1 MQNGTSIPSQSSN
14 ACDTQTGC
22 ITVISLALALGLMT
36 ICFCCAVCI
45 RLLGAEY
52 PRQMSQFIASDPV
65 VVVVHQNR
73 AVLSSHGKLVSQDED
88 PS

>member
-1 MQNGTSIPSQSSN
+1 MQNNTDIPSESSN
-14 ACDTQTGC
+14 ACDTQNGC
-22 ITVISLALALGLMT
+22 ITVISLALALGTMT

-52 PRQMSQFIASDPV
+52 PQQMSAFIAPDPV
-65 VVVVHQNR
+65 VVVVQQNK
-73 AVLSSHGKLVSQDED
+73 AVLTSNHKPPTLDED